1 MLGAA
6 GYALQARPDL
16 PGAPV
21 AAAKKA
27 QPDEPELHEIRGKM
41 FGRFTS
47 IDGYF
52 FAADALVRGGDPDKA
67 ARMMLGGVRSSP
79 LDASLWTWLGM
90 TLVESDGG
98 TMSPAA
104 GLAFR
109 RAVALAPEHP
119 GPAFFYGLA
128 QARTGTLD
136 AALPWLERSLK
147 LTPEKADYRPEV
159 ERTPPRSTG
168 TGVEQRRI
176 RGSNKRCLGAP
187 RIAIVA
193 GADIGQ
199 HPVEAGHDPV
209 AAQLRMATLGAD
221 RGGRLDEE
229 LGVGIRRDHRAD
241 IAPVKDRAPRLLGE
255 SLLALEQR
263 RANQR
268 VRGNDRGDLA
278 HLVAAQPFVG
288 EQQIVEAGRGDGVG
302 LLFRVQLLAQDR
314 RGDGA

>member
-1 MLGAA
+1 MMGWIALAVIGAAAFALLWLLRLSRTLWSFAGAALMLGAA

-128 QARTGTLD
+128 QARTGKLD

-159 ERTPPRSTG
+159 ERTVRSVKLFAVMRARQASPPAR
-168 TGVEQRRI
+168 
-176 RGSNKRCLGAP
+176 
-187 RIAIVA
+187 
-193 GADIGQ
+193 
-199 HPVEAGHDPV
+199 
-209 AAQLRMATLGAD
+209 
-221 RGGRLDEE
+221 
-229 LGVGIRRDHRAD
+229 
-241 IAPVKDRAPRLLGE
+241 
-255 SLLALEQR
+255 
-263 RANQR
+263 
-268 VRGNDRGDLA
+268 
-278 HLVAAQPFVG
+278 
-288 EQQIVEAGRGDGVG
+288 
-302 LLFRVQLLAQDR
+302 
-314 RGDGA
+314 